1 MNHLS
6 EEQLILHYYGESGP
20 DAAEAHLDECPEC
33 RTAYQGLQR
42 VLNSLDAAPVPDR
55 GPDYGQQVW
64 QSVRQQVEPRRRW
77 PRPAFLMALAAA
89 IVIGAFLAGSAFE
102 RSRTAAPPAAV
113 AEVDDPTPRLLRVA
127 LDGHLASSLMVLSEI
142 QNAPAGAM
150 DISWQQHHAEQLLGD
165 NRIYKQTAENAQ
177 EARVGQLLAGLE
189 EILLEIAHSPAKL
202 DRAQLDSL
210 RARIAR
216 KGIVFEIRILAAEPA
231 TEKGML

>member
-6 EEQLILHYYGESGP
+6 EEQLILHYYGEAGP
-20 DAAEAHLDECPEC
+20 DSAETHLDECPDC

-42 VLNSLDAAPVPDR
+42 VLNSLDAAPVPER
-55 GPDYGQQVW
+55 GPDYGKQVW
-64 QSVRQQVEPRRRW
+64 QNVRQQAEPRRGW
-77 PRPAFLMALAAA
+77 PRSAFLLAVAAA
-89 IVIGAFLAGSAFE
+89 VLVGAFLAGSAFE
-102 RSRTAAPPAAV
+102 RARIPAPPAV
-113 AEVDDPTPRLLRVA
+113 AAVDDPTPRLLRVA

-150 DISWQQHHAEQLLGD
+150 DISWQQQHAEQLLGD

-189 EILLEIAHSPAKL
+189 VILLEIAHSPAKL
-202 DRAQLDSL
+202 DPKQLNSL

-231 TEKGML
+231 MEKGIL